1 MRRIRK
7 IKLFA
12 PVFSVSI
19 KEIPHANSGKI
30 TAQNKFLGADLRRRH
45 FIGMKTKNPQA
56 RKMKSI
62 FQANAA
68 LSYFHIMPGSI
79 DHAYA

>member
-30 TAQNKFLGADLRRRH
+30 TAQNKFLGADLRDG
-45 FIGMKTKNPQA
+45 ISLG
-56 RKMKSI
+56 
-62 FQANAA
+62 
-68 LSYFHIMPGSI
+68 
-79 DHAYA
+79 